1 MIKQIAIIISW
12 VFQPILMP
20 FYGTLLLFNLPY
32 YGFNLLHPNI
42 VYFVLVSTF
51 LFTVVLPGSMI
62 LMLKKMNFISSIHLN
77 ERSERKYP
85 IIFTILFHVANYYF
99 LTKIHLPF
107 IYYVFL
113 LSGIFSLIVTFL
125 VSYFWKISMHTTGIG
140 GLCGVFFA
148 CLLIWGID
156 TRLLF
161 GFLFLIAGMI
171 GSARLILKAHTS
183 GQVYMGFIA
192 GFIPQTLPLFLYMLS
207 IK

>member
-1 MIKQIAIIISW
+1 VIKQAALLISW

-20 FYGTLLLFNLPY
+20 FYGTLLLFNLSY
-32 YGFNLLHPNI
+32 YGFNLLQPSV

-51 LFTVVLPGSMI
+51 LFTVALPGSMI

-77 ERSERKYP
+77 RRSERKYP

-156 TRLLF
+156 TRLLI
-161 GFLFLIAGMI
+161 GSLFLMAGMI
-171 GSARLILKAHTS
+171 GSARLILNAHTS
-183 GQVYMGFIA
+183 GQVYA
-192 GFIPQTLPLFLYMLS
+192 GFLAGFVPQILPLFLFMFGR
-207 IK
+207 K